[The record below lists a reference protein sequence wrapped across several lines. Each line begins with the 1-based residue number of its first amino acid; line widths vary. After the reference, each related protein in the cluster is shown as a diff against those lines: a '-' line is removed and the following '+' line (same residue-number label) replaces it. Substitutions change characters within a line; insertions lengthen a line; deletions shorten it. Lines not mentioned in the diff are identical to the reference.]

1 MQFPFTAAM
10 IFVVS
15 GALTPAHA
23 EAAGGKQYD
32 TRDPFS
38 CASTKAPA
46 KGAPSPAQVSD
57 YVRCNAISG
66 EKIAG
71 GYISLF
77 ENAKFEIGKGKP
89 FSSWDNG
96 GDIAIDNSE
105 PVYPIRGSFDLY
117 SCRPPG
123 SMGYPAGRNCH
134 LRKATAFTGNCF
146 KTTFGDWSC
155 QGNTTGDGL
164 AGVQEEIAPPK

>member
-1 MQFPFTAAM
+1 MQIPVAAM
-10 IFVVS
+10 IFVLS
-15 GALTPAHA
+15 GTLTLAHA
-23 EAAGGKQYD
+23 QEGSGKQYD
-32 TRDPFS
+32 TRDPFV

-46 KGAPSPAQVSD
+46 TGAPSLAQISN

-77 ENAKFEIGKGKP
+77 ENAKFEIGKSRP

-96 GDIAIDNSE
+96 GDIAIDNAE

-134 LRKATAFTGNCF
+134 LTKATAFTGDCF

-155 QGNTTGDGL
+155 QGHTVGAPLSGEQTE
-164 AGVQEEIAPPK
+164 VAPPK

>member
-1 MQFPFTAAM
+1 MQIPFAVAM
-10 IFVVS
+10 IFLIS
-15 GALTPAHA
+15 GTPNLAHA
-23 EAAGGKQYD
+23 QEGDGRQYN
-32 TRDPFS
+32 TRDPLV
-38 CASTKAPA
+38 CPSTKAPA
-46 KGAPSPAQVSD
+46 NGAPSPEQVAA

-105 PVYPIRGSFDLY
+105 PAYPIRGTFDLY

-134 LRKATAFTGNCF
+134 LTKAMAFAGYCF

-155 QGNTTGDGL
+155 QGNTTGNPL
-164 AGVQEEIAPPK
+164 ANVQEEIAPPK